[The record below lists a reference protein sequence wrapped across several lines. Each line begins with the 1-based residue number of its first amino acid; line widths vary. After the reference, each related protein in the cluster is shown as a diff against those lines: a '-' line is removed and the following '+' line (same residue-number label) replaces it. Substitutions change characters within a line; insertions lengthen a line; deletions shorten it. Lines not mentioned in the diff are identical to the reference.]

1 MSAPELSFVTTNDG
15 SSTLFH
21 PIIGENY
28 HSIHGAHQETLHV
41 FVNSGLD
48 YYHKLHLA
56 SSISIL
62 EIGFGTGLNF
72 LLTAEHAIQ
81 HQLNINY
88 TGIEAFP
95 LPKSIIGNTMYH
107 QYLRTEGLW
116 NNFLDKYEG
125 AFQQTQSIS
134 NLVKLEIIEN
144 ELLNFNTDKKF
155 DIIYFDAF
163 AKSHQPSMWTEESIA
178 KACSFLKDKGIFVT
192 YSVTGDL
199 KRALKS
205 LGFTIERPQG
215 AAGKREMMRATLIEQ
230 NDL

>member
-28 HSIHGAHQETLHV
+28 HSIHGAHQESLHV
-41 FVNSGLD
+41 FVNSGLA
-48 YYHKLHLA
+48 YYQNLHQA

-72 LLTAEHAIQ
+72 LLTAEHALQ

-88 TGIEAFP
+88 TGIEAYP
-95 LPKSIIGNTMYH
+95 LPKSIVENTSYH
-107 QYLRTEGLW
+107 QYLKSEGLW

-125 AFQQTQSIS
+125 AYQQSQQIS
-134 NLVKLEIIEN
+134 NLVQLDIIEN
-144 ELLNFNTDKKF
+144 ELLKFDTDKKF

>member
-28 HSIHGAHQETLHV
+28 HSIHGAHQESQHV
-41 FVNSGLD
+41 FVNSGLA
-48 YYHKLHLA
+48 YYQNIHQA
-56 SSISIL
+56 SKISIL

-72 LLTAEHAIQ
+72 LLTADYALQ

-88 TGIEAFP
+88 TGIEAYP
-95 LPKSIIGNTMYH
+95 LPKSIVSNTSYH
-107 QYLRTEGLW
+107 NYLNTEGLW
-116 NNFLDKYEG
+116 NNFLDRYED
-125 AFQQTQSIS
+125 AYQHTQQIS
-134 NLVKLEIIEN
+134 NSVQLEIIEN
-144 ELLNFNTDKKF
+144 ELLKFNTDKKF

-205 LGFTIERPQG
+205 LGFIIERPQG
-215 AAGKREMMRATLIEQ
+215 AAGKREMMRATLIK
-230 NDL
+230 